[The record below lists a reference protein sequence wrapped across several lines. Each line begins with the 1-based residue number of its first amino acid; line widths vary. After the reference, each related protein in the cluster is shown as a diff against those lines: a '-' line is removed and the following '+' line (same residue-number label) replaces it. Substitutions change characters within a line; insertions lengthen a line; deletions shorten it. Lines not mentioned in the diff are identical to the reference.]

1 MFLQQLLLHSEQY
14 PNLLLFGNCNSKYY
28 MQFLLNKIVKRV
40 ISAASFNPL
49 EENALFLHS
58 DEHSDD
64 ENASNN
70 NEVMSTKL
78 SSNKL
83 SEDDILKSQRQEEIR
98 LLFID
103 GGDYKQQIP
112 KRLQSDLDRCNA
124 QLKKKKTKGGDD
136 NTSEKESDDKLIM
149 RLDATEFEKINEL
162 YKHITTLLSTIWAV
176 DSDSSKE
183 ARKRKKVIV
192 IINSLSALGVWF
204 GESQA
209 FQLVHKLLQLST
221 ASENRAKV
229 CSVVSIVHTDTHSS
243 SVVEQYKL
251 HAQGIVS
258 LVASDDMDA
267 EETFYFPVAGG
278 SKTKKQGDE
287 ESSSAQDED
296 EVEEKILNIAAVD
309 FRCDIYSLRPGGKLL
324 FNDEYYKV
332 NSTSEDE
339 GAMVHVKH
347 PFIPKRQKKN
357 KTKIDV
363 EEDEEEDKPKIAS
376 TDSMQPVS
384 SSGVTIKRKVGE
396 RRHITIGGEAET
408 DHVHGAGCSHEH
420 ETTSSIKKKPTT
432 GTTFLGAFEEREK
445 EKHRQERMDR
455 PMSKDD
461 IEKQVTFKIGLTE
474 KEKRAREALELPYM
488 KDGLMNQ
495 SNKTPQE
502 QRQQKQGF
510 IIVDSDDEY
519 EAEDPDDDLE
529 L

>member
-1 MFLQQLLLHSEQY
+1 M
-14 PNLLLFGNCNSKYY
+14 
-28 MQFLLNKIVKRV
+28 

-49 EENALFLHS
+49 EEHELFLHS

-64 ENASNN
+64 ENNN
-70 NEVMSTKL
+70 NSNEALSTKL

-83 SEDDILKSQRQEEIR
+83 SEDDILKSQKQEEIR

-112 KRLQSDLDRCNA
+112 KKLQFDLDRCNA
-124 QLKKKKTKGGDD
+124 QLLKKKKTKEGDD
-136 NTSEKESDDKLIM
+136 SESEKECEDKLMI
-149 RLDATEFEKINEL
+149 RIDATEFEKINDL
-162 YKHITTLLSTIWAV
+162 YKHITTILSTIWA
-176 DSDSSKE
+176 SDSSKE
-183 ARKRKKVIV
+183 VRKGKKVLV
-192 IINSLSALGVWF
+192 VINSLSSLGVWF

-209 FQLVHKLLQLST
+209 FQFVHKLLQLSIT
-221 ASENRAKV
+221 AENRAKV
-229 CSVVSIVHTDTHSS
+229 CSVVSVVHTDTHSS

-258 LVASDDMDA
+258 LVASDDMDE
-267 EETFYFPVAGG
+267 EETFYFPVATG

-332 NSTSEDE
+332 NPTSEDE
-339 GAMVHVKH
+339 GAIVHVKH
-347 PFIPKRQKKN
+347 PFIPKRQKKS
-357 KTKIDV
+357 KSKVDID
-363 EEDEEEDKPKIAS
+363 EDDEEEKPKTVP
-376 TDSMQPVS
+376 TDSMNPV

-396 RRHITIGGEAET
+396 RRHITIGGDSET
-408 DHVHGAGCSHEH
+408 GHVHGAGCSHDH
-420 ETTSSIKKKPTT
+420 HHDTSFKKKTT
-432 GTTFLGAFEEREK
+432 GTTFLDTFEEREK

-455 PMSKDD
+455 PMSKED
-461 IEKQVTFKIGLTE
+461 IERQVTFKIGLTE
-474 KEKRAREALELPYM
+474 KEKRAREALELPYTR
-488 KDGLMNQ
+488 DGLMNQ